1 MISEFEKE
9 MERLKRQVLGTQ
21 AEPKRDSSSTE
32 ESFEKGD
39 KQIDWAVE
47 ASLKPVVSTSREI
60 GQEAESPSGPV
71 GIDIGTSTIVAGQS
85 KDKDIRLVRQ
95 SNVFFTVPRSRFTKR
110 ILTENRVPH
119 FELEG
124 LFYIIG
130 YAAEDFANMF
140 SCDTRRPIAEG
151 LLSPKEPYGINV
163 MNEIIG
169 TLIQKPKKL
178 GETICFSIPGEPF
191 DRATG
196 SVVYHE
202 SMIKRTLTAIGYL
215 PVSINEG
222 QAVVMSELAD
232 NAFTG
237 VGISMGGG
245 MCNVCFAY
253 LSVPI
258 VTYSIQKAGDY
269 VDSMAGR
276 SVAESATKIKAI
288 KEEGLD
294 LLEEPKDR
302 ISMALQIFYDDVIS
316 SLVESMRKVFSL
328 TDTIPKISRPVP
340 IVLSGG
346 TAMPNGCKEKL
357 ERELKKVRLPIEI
370 STIRVSEDPLHATV
384 KGALIRAM
392 SEEE

>member
-1 MISEFEKE
+1 
-9 MERLKRQVLGTQ
+9 
-21 AEPKRDSSSTE
+21 
-32 ESFEKGD
+32 
-39 KQIDWAVE
+39 
-47 ASLKPVVSTSREI
+47 
-60 GQEAESPSGPV
+60 
-71 GIDIGTSTIVAGQS
+71 
-85 KDKDIRLVRQ
+85 
-95 SNVFFTVPRSRFTKR
+95 
-110 ILTENRVPH
+110 
-119 FELEG
+119 
-124 LFYIIG
+124 
-130 YAAEDFANMF
+130 
-140 SCDTRRPIAEG
+140 
-151 LLSPKEPYGINV
+151 
-163 MNEIIG
+163 
-169 TLIQKPKKL
+169 
-178 GETICFSIPGEPF
+178 
-191 DRATG
+191 
-196 SVVYHE
+196 
-202 SMIKRTLTAIGYL
+202 MIKRTLTAIGYL